1 VLQVAELCRLTF
13 PDKPWLHLVGLIHGL
28 GKLLAHETFGGQP
41 QWAVA
46 GESYPLGCRFA
57 PQIAHSEYFSANPDR
72 RRRAFTTPL
81 GIYQQGCG
89 LKNVFMSWGAPEYLY
104 MMLVLNQ
111 VNLPEEALFI
121 IRFQKFYS
129 LPSGAYRHMLSPA
142 DQEML
147 PLLAFFQ
154 KLSVYRRVEMP
165 PETLRGEALVEYYSQ
180 LINQYLGEDKL
191 FW

>member
-1 VLQVAELCRLTF
+1 
-13 PDKPWLHLVGLIHGL
+13 
-28 GKLLAHETFGGQP
+28 
-41 QWAVA
+41 
-46 GESYPLGCRFA
+46 
-57 PQIAHSEYFSANPDR
+57 
-72 RRRAFTTPL
+72 
-81 GIYQQGCG
+81 
-89 LKNVFMSWGAPEYLY
+89 
-104 MMLVLNQ
+104 
-111 VNLPEEALFI
+111 
-121 IRFQKFYS
+121 
-129 LPSGAYRHMLSPA
+129 MLSPA